1 VKHDDDSFMIFM
13 TTTTFALR
21 IPHHNNNTV
30 SSSIINIEYHL
41 SKNWSRSQLKIDDRM
56 VQAAYLIILFH
67 FFSNSFG
74 CCQGFIIP
82 PKSNILHQQ
91 SLDKTQHLLI
101 SHSASYQNQCPFPH
115 QTQHRPTLKL
125 QLIPFPDLEITEA
138 TTTFISE
145 ASGESW
151 RQYVPLIVISGISG
165 FYVLTSIWIVLGFV
179 LIISSASF
187 NNFRCPTRY
196 RSRKSACKFSTF
208 ANEKSYIGWWK
219 WWCR

>member
-1 VKHDDDSFMIFM
+1 
-13 TTTTFALR
+13 
-21 IPHHNNNTV
+21 
-30 SSSIINIEYHL
+30 
-41 SKNWSRSQLKIDDRM
+41 M

-151 RQYVPLIVISGISG
+151 RQYVPLIVISG
-165 FYVLTSIWIVLGFV
+165 VLLDIVLGSPLANLALSPMRRATLGDENDDADSTSENANPLNKKKFV
-179 LIISSASF
+179 SNSNERVDTAAIAEAAVQ
-187 NNFRCPTRY
+187 RARY
-196 RSRKSACKFSTF
+196 SMELRIFLEENKTDEQRYEEIRKKMDQQAAEFDKKTGYGS
-208 ANEKSYIGWWK
+208 
-219 WWCR
+219 